1 MEKALE
7 ILKKYYGYNSFRGKQ
22 GEIINEILNG
32 NDVLTIMPTG
42 GGKSICYQVPAMLL
56 NGITLVISPLI
67 SLMKD
72 QVDSINNIGIES
84 AYINSSLNNVE
95 INEILRKVKSG
106 EIKILYVAPERLES
120 NEFLTMIT
128 QMEISQIAIDEAHCV
143 SQWGHDFRVSY
154 RRISKFIAL
163 LTKRPIVTAFTA
175 TATEDVRRDIV
186 SRLELK
192 NPKIFISGFDREN
205 LKIIV
210 EKGVIRKNYILEYIE
225 KNKDE
230 SGIVYCATRKEV
242 DNIHNFL
249 TQKGIAVEKYHAG
262 LSDEERKIAQEDF
275 IYDKSK
281 LIIATNA
288 FGMGIDKPNIR
299 YVIHYNMPKNIE
311 SYYQEIGRAG
321 RDGENSECI
330 MLFSPSDVQ
339 TQRYII
345 DAGTIDPIR
354 KENEL
359 SKLQTMINFV
369 YSQDCYRKFIL
380 KYFGEQ
386 VEDNCNNCSNCEL
399 QGELVDKTEDA
410 QKVISCAYRMGQKYG
425 IGMIVDVLRGSTNKK
440 VIEFGLDKLST
451 YNIMKNYTKDKL
463 TEFINILISYGYL
476 NYKGEYP
483 VVTLNN
489 KSMEIVKGQRQVFV
503 KQINVKQSIAKNNEL
518 FNILRV
524 IRMEIASE
532 EKIPPY
538 IIFGDN
544 TLKELSI
551 RMPITKEQ
559 FLDIS
564 GVGKAKFE
572 RYGEVFMNAIK
583 KYIDEKQI
591 KISFT
596 FNTVTNENKE
606 VKVKTN
612 VKEKSYVTTVNM
624 LMNNMSFDDV
634 AKERGIT
641 LQTIFN
647 HIEQYISNNNNLG
660 FNIDFSEFFTEEEER
675 TVEEAISEVGANALK
690 PIKEKVPESIT
701 YNIIK
706 AVILKKFIINN
717 SNT

>member
-22 GEIINEILNG
+22 EEIISEILKG

-56 NGITLVISPLI
+56 DGITLVISPLI

-72 QVDSINNIGIES
+72 QVDSINNIGIQS
-84 AYINSSLNNVE
+84 AYINSSLSNLE
-95 INEILRKVKSG
+95 INDILGKVKNG

-120 NEFLTMIT
+120 NEFLTLIT
-128 QMEISQIAIDEAHCV
+128 QVEISQIAIDEAHCV

-154 RRISKFIAL
+154 RRISRFISL

-175 TATEDVRRDIV
+175 TATEEVRRDIIEK
-186 SRLELK
+186 LTLK
-192 NPKIFISGFDREN
+192 NPKVFISGFDREN
-205 LKIIV
+205 LKIVV
-210 EKGVIRKNYILEYIE
+210 EKGVIRKNYLLDYIE

-230 SGIVYCATRKEV
+230 SGIIYCATRKEV
-242 DNIHNFL
+242 DNLHSFL
-249 TQKGIAVEKYHAG
+249 IQKGIDVEKYHAG
-262 LSDEERKIAQEDF
+262 LGDEERKRAQEDF

-281 LIIATNA
+281 IIIATNA

-311 SYYQEIGRAG
+311 GYYQEIGRAG

-345 DAGTIDPIR
+345 DAGTVDPVR

-369 YSQDCYRKFIL
+369 YSQECYRKFIL
-380 KYFGEQ
+380 KYFGEE
-386 VEDNCNNCSNCEL
+386 VEEDCNNCSNCEA

-440 VIEFGLDKLST
+440 VIELGLDKLST

-463 TEFINILISYGYL
+463 SEFINILISHGYL
-476 NYKGEYP
+476 NYRGEYP

-489 KSMEIVKGQRQVFV
+489 KSVEIVKGQRQVFV
-503 KQINVKQSIAKNNEL
+503 RQINVKKTVSKNNEL
-518 FNILRV
+518 FNILRI

-544 TLKELSI
+544 TLKEFST
-551 RMPITKEQ
+551 RMPITEEQ

-564 GVGKAKFE
+564 GVGKAKLE
-572 RYGEVFMNAIK
+572 KYGEIFMEAIR
-583 KYIDEKQI
+583 KYINENNI
-591 KISFT
+591 NVNFV
-596 FNTVTNENKE
+596 FNTTTKE
-606 VKVKTN
+606 VRETKSKGDI
-612 VKEKSYVTTVNM
+612 KEKSYVTTVNM
-624 LMNNMSFDDV
+624 LRKNISFEDV

-641 LQTIFN
+641 IQTIFN
-647 HIEQYISNNNNLG
+647 HIEQYLADNNDLG
-660 FNIDFSEFFTEEEER
+660 FDINFSDFFTDE
-675 TVEEAISEVGANALK
+675 EEAIIDKAIEEVGANTLK
-690 PIKEKVPESIT
+690 PIKERVPENIT
-701 YNIIK
+701 YNAIK
-706 AVILKKFIINN
+706 AVILKKFIMNN
-717 SNT
+717 NI